1 MYLTNHK
8 KKLNESLAVSAA
20 LVGLGVGVGSI
31 VNQLYNDYKQRTMSC
46 ESVMNPILK
55 DKCRVKILDSLIENL
70 KAARGECEQTPD
82 PAKCHL
88 ALMKK
93 IDNLIEI
100 TNKAFIDISYVYNC
114 KVYIINPINFNLS

>member
-93 IDNLIEI
+93 IDNLIERKLKI
-100 TNKAFIDISYVYNC
+100 LSQVNYMQKSKAIDKEQI
-114 KVYIINPINFNLS
+114 